1 MNKGVIFAILSAL
14 AFSFQNIVV
23 KVLSYTVSTGQ
34 IAFFRGW
41 LSALMIVGLM
51 RLQDVHMSNRD
62 IPTLT
67 LRGLL
72 GGIGMICSF
81 YALRGM
87 PLADVSIISQL
98 SAFFVMLFAAIFLKE
113 VLPPGSKWPLVFIF
127 AGACLVVRPWNFDSF
142 NVYSLFAL
150 GQAIFADGAYT
161 TVSKLTGAGGHHPYE
176 VVMYFLMSAALSG
189 VIIMAL
195 TGDFVVPTGTDWLLY
210 LALGILSVL
219 AQIWMTNAYASA
231 NPVVVSFVTYIGVFF
246 NALWGFVL
254 FDEALAAMTVFGGAL
269 IIGGSMYLTK
279 LKHDKIAEMAKTRTR
294 EKKGET

>member
-1 MNKGVIFAILSAL
+1 MSAL
-14 AFSFQNIVV
+14 AFSIQNIIV

-41 LSALMIVGLM
+41 LSALMILGLM
-51 RLQDVHMSNRD
+51 RLQNVHMSNRD

-98 SAFFVMLFAAIFLKE
+98 SAFFVMLFAAMFLKE
-113 VLPPGSKWPLVFIF
+113 VLPPGSKWPLVVIF
-127 AGACLVVRPWNFDSF
+127 VSACLVVRPWNFDSF

-150 GQAIFADGAYT
+150 GQAIFAAGAYT

-176 VVMYFLMSAALSG
+176 VVMYFLISAALSG
-189 VIIMAL
+189 IIIMAL
-195 TGDFVVPTGTDWLLY
+195 TGDFVIPTGTDWLFY
-210 LALGILSVL
+210 LALGIMSVL
-219 AQIWMTNAYASA
+219 AQIWMTNAYATA

-254 FDEALAAMTVFGGAL
+254 FDEALAAMTVAGGAL

-279 LKHDKIAEMAKTRTR
+279 LKHDKIAEMAKTRIR

>member
-1 MNKGVIFAILSAL
+1 
-14 AFSFQNIVV
+14 
-23 KVLSYTVSTGQ
+23 
-34 IAFFRGW
+34 
-41 LSALMIVGLM
+41 
-51 RLQDVHMSNRD
+51 
-62 IPTLT
+62 
-67 LRGLL
+67 
-72 GGIGMICSF
+72 
-81 YALRGM
+81 
-87 PLADVSIISQL
+87 
-98 SAFFVMLFAAIFLKE
+98 
-113 VLPPGSKWPLVFIF
+113 
-127 AGACLVVRPWNFDSF
+127 
-142 NVYSLFAL
+142 
-150 GQAIFADGAYT
+150 
-161 TVSKLTGAGGHHPYE
+161 
-176 VVMYFLMSAALSG
+176 MYFLMSAALSG

>member
-1 MNKGVIFAILSAL
+1 
-14 AFSFQNIVV
+14 
-23 KVLSYTVSTGQ
+23 
-34 IAFFRGW
+34 
-41 LSALMIVGLM
+41 M

-98 SAFFVMLFAAIFLKE
+98 SAFFVMLFAAMFLKE
-113 VLPPGSKWPLVFIF
+113 VLPPGSKWPLVVIF
-127 AGACLVVRPWNFDSF
+127 GGAGLVVRPWNFDSF

-150 GQAIFADGAYT
+150 GQAIFAAGAYT

-176 VVMYFLMSAALSG
+176 VVMYFLISAALSG

-195 TGDFVVPTGTDWLLY
+195 TGDFVIPTGTDWLFY
-210 LALGILSVL
+210 LALGIMSVL
-219 AQIWMTNAYASA
+219 AQIWMTNAYATA

-254 FDEALAAMTVFGGAL
+254 FDEALAAMTVAGGAL

-279 LKHDKIAEMAKTRTR
+279 LKHDKIAEMAKTRIR